1 MKLPAVALAA
11 FFCAGI
17 ALGLWCPGADQLS
30 SPRALWVLIAGAA
43 LGIAVCLAL
52 FRRGALLASAAASL
66 AVWTVV
72 GALAAAVAQ
81 QPPPRDFVRRVVQ
94 EKQIDLRVPLRWMV
108 QLTNE
113 PVRLPWGWRYD
124 LALKSVEFE
133 GETLPVSGGLR
144 LNYALQ
150 PQAPSPPR
158 LHVGDTFSL
167 LAQARLPQSYRDMGA
182 FDRREYLAR
191 QGVDLVATLRAP
203 ELIDLVQHASLT
215 PSGRLIRLRSK
226 LRDEVDDLCAGLP
239 DQAAVLRAMLLGD
252 RSFIDRNESI
262 NFQKTGVFHVLVVA
276 GLHVAAFATF
286 LFWAGRKL
294 RFSVPTTSLLT
305 LFALGIYVALVEQRP
320 PVLRAA
326 LMAAVVLMASCFFR
340 RLDLLNSAAVAA
352 LILLVANPLELRDSS
367 FQLSFLAMGCI
378 GGLGI
383 PWLDRTVQPYA
394 KALHGWA
401 DVTRD
406 AAHAPKLAQFRIDLR
421 GGVSWTSALV
431 PIRVARAIPRI
442 LALIFRFCE
451 LFLLTLVLQI
461 GMLPVLASDFHRVTL
476 SGPVVNLIAVPLTG
490 LVVPLGFLA
499 LLGGLL
505 WHPLGVLAAIPLRC
519 ATAFLLDTVHWF
531 AHFSSLSYRI
541 PAAPAWV
548 ILVFF
553 ASGILLAASLQYES
567 SRARRLAFAFTA
579 ALVLTAVVIA
589 TYPFAPA
596 WTPGCLELNVLD
608 VGQGDSLFLVSPK
621 GHTLL
626 IDGGGAFAGF
636 PGEAGHNSPDP
647 GEEAVSPYLWSRG
660 FKHIDVVAL
669 THAHQDHAGGLLAV
683 LENFRVGALWV
694 GPEVSAPVLQ
704 KLEEEA
710 KARGIPV
717 IRKGGGEPF
726 NWDGAQLRFL
736 WPHESANASRSVA
749 ANNDS
754 LVLHVRYVNR
764 SILLPGDA
772 EQQSEREM
780 VDEDP
785 PEDLR
790 ADVLKVGHHGSKNST
805 TSNFL
810 SEVRPE
816 IGIISVG
823 EDNPYGHPSADLL
836 SRLAEAHVRILRTDR
851 DGEVQVTTDGRNLN
865 VSCFVPCRGIFHAS
879 SVKRPAPKG
888 QQHNQQQ

>member
-17 ALGLWCPGADQLS
+17 ALGLWCPGADRLS
-30 SPRALWVLIAGAA
+30 SPRSLWLVIAGAILGMSVSFA
-43 LGIAVCLAL
+43 LL
-52 FRRGALLASAAASL
+52 RRGALVVSASASL
-66 AVWTVV
+66 AVWTVL
-72 GALAAAVAQ
+72 GALGAAIAQ
-81 QPPPRDFVRRVVQ
+81 QPSPPDFVLRAVQ
-94 EKQIDLRVPLRWMV
+94 EKHVDLRVALRWRV

-113 PVRLPWGWRYD
+113 PLRLPWGWRYD
-124 LALKSVEFE
+124 LALQSVEFQ
-133 GETLPVSGGLR
+133 GETLRVSGGLR
-144 LNYALQ
+144 LNYGSQ
-150 PQAPSPPR
+150 PEAPSPPV

-167 LAQARLPQSYRDMGA
+167 LAQARLPQTYRNPGA
-182 FDRREYLAR
+182 FDRRAYLAS

-203 ELIDLVQHASLT
+203 ELIDSVQHASLT
-215 PSGRLIRLRSK
+215 PSGHLIRLRSK

-252 RSFIDRNESI
+252 RSFIDRSESTD
-262 NFQKTGVFHVLVVA
+262 FQKTGVFHVLVVA

-294 RFSVPTTSLLT
+294 RFSVAGTSALILL
-305 LFALGIYVALVEQRP
+305 ALGVYVALVEQRP

-326 LMAAVVLMASCFFR
+326 LMAAVVLVASCFFR

-367 FQLSFLAMGCI
+367 FQLSFLAMACI
-378 GGLGI
+378 GGLGV

-394 KALHGWA
+394 RALHGWA

-406 AAHAPKLAQFRIDLR
+406 AAHAPKFAQFRIDLR
-421 GGVSWTSALV
+421 GVVSWASTFIPASM
-431 PIRVARAIPRI
+431 ARTIPRI
-442 LALIFRFCE
+442 LKLTFRFWE

-490 LVVPLGFLA
+490 FVVPLGFLA

-505 WHPLGVLAAIPLRC
+505 WHPLGALAAMPLHW
-519 ATAFLLDTVHWF
+519 ATALLLDAVHWF
-531 AHFSSLSYRI
+531 AHFSSFSYRI
-541 PAAPAWV
+541 PAAPPWV
-548 ILVFF
+548 ILAFF
-553 ASGILLAASLQYES
+553 ASGILLAACLQYES
-567 SRARRLAFAFTA
+567 ARARRLAFAFAA
-579 ALVLTAVVIA
+579 ALILTAVVVA
-589 TYPFAPA
+589 THPFAPA
-596 WTPGCLELNVLD
+596 WTSGRLELNVLD
-608 VGQGDSLFLVSPK
+608 VGQGDSLLLVSPK

-636 PGEAGHNSPDP
+636 LGESGRNSPDP

-660 FKHIDVVAL
+660 FKRIDVVAL
-669 THAHQDHAGGLLAV
+669 THAHQDHAGGLVAV
-683 LENFRVGALWV
+683 LENFGVGALWV
-694 GPEVSAPVLQ
+694 GPEVPAPVLQ
-704 KLEEEA
+704 KLEAEA
-710 KARGIPV
+710 RARGVPV
-717 IRKGGGEPF
+717 IHKGRGEPF
-726 NWDGAQLRFL
+726 SWDGAQLQFL
-736 WPHESANASRSVA
+736 WPRESASASRSGA
-749 ANNDS
+749 TNDDS
-754 LVLHVRYVNR
+754 LVLHVRYGTR
-764 SILLPGDA
+764 SMLLPGDA

-780 VDEDP
+780 LDQDP

-805 TSNFL
+805 TPDFL
-810 SEVRPE
+810 SAVHPE

-823 EDNPYGHPSADLL
+823 EDNPYGHPSTDLL

-851 DGEVQVTTDGRNLN
+851 DGEVQVAMDGRNLN
-865 VSCFVPCRGIFHAS
+865 VSCFVPCRDIFHAS
-879 SVKRPAPKG
+879 SVRRPAPKD